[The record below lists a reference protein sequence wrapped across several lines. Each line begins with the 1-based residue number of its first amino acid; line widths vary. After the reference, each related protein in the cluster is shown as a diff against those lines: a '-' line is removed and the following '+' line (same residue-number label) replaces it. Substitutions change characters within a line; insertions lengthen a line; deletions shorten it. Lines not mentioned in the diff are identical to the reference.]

1 MNRNCYRIIFNKARG
16 MLMVVADIARSGRA
30 GTSLS
35 SRTGYPHRQCICR
48 VTPLAFSLWLA
59 SGMVHSVSAAGIVA
73 DHGAPGHQQPTITQT
88 ASGIPQVNIQTPSA
102 GGVSHNTYSQFDVGN
117 QGVILNNAHNNVQ
130 TQLGGMVA
138 GNPWL
143 ARGEARIILNEV
155 NSRNPSQLN
164 GFVEVAGKKAQVVI
178 ANPAGIS
185 CDGCGFINANRAT
198 LTTGQPQMKNGSLTG
213 FSVERGEIQIT
224 GKGMDASRTDYTDI
238 IARSVKINAGIWAQ
252 DLKVT
257 TGRNNVDIAHGQ
269 IEKKTGDVS
278 SQPQMALDVA
288 SLGGMYAGKIRLV
301 GTETGVGVRNAGH
314 IGAQAGAVTLTAD
327 GRIENSGS
335 ISAKTDVHLATTR
348 ELHNSGSVYAG
359 QDTQIQSDGVFTH
372 TGSVASRRNTRIQT
386 ARLTGGERSL
396 LAAGVKDD
404 GRLAAAGNL
413 TVSTTGELA
422 AHGQVL
428 SGGDMQL
435 KGQGLDLGNSR
446 IQGQHTELNATSGN
460 LSTQNAQLSAGTLS
474 ARTAGQ
480 FSNNGGT
487 INADTLQI
495 SAQSLSNRK
504 GSLIQTGTGDF
515 SLSLPGNVDKG
526 SEKGN
531 GTTHTETTV
540 DAGNRLTIISGR
552 DTTLTG
558 AQAGGETVKVD
569 AGRHLTLTSEQ
580 DSDRYDSKQQNASA
594 GGSFTFGSM
603 SGSASVSLSR
613 DKMHSN
619 YDSVQEQTGIFA
631 GRGGF
636 DVTTGQHTQLNGA
649 VIASTATADKN
660 RLDTGTL
667 GFSDIENRADFKT
680 EHQSAGLST
689 GGSVAG
695 NFLGNMANNLLVG
708 ANHEGHADSTTQ
720 SAVSAGNI
728 TIRDT
733 QSQKQDVADLNRD
746 AAHANQTLSPIF
758 DREKEQQRLQQAQL
772 IGEIGNQVADIARTE
787 GQIAG
792 EKAKRDPA
800 ALNQARAELE
810 AAGKPFTEQ
819 DVAQRAYNNGMA
831 ASGFGTGGKYQ
842 QAIQAATAAVQ
853 GLAGGNLSAALAGGA
868 APYIAEIIKQTTPD
882 GAGRVAAHAVVNAA
896 LAVAQGNNAL
906 AGAAGAAT
914 GEVVG
919 MIATQMYGKPVN
931 ELSETEKQTVSTL
944 ATVAAGLAG
953 GLVGDSGASAVA
965 GAQSG
970 KTTVENNAL
979 SLPSG
984 MVSYGQAVASW
995 NQYAD
1000 ANNLTPEQKQA
1011 GLDKLAKGELPD
1023 GANISKVIV
1032 DGYKDG
1038 VLIAGAWYL
1047 GPAASVGKVIGGGVI
1062 AEIANGT
1069 YQWFDLSQ
1077 PGNEN
1082 KNWDWKSS
1090 ASAGITGMLAPG
1102 RTVGQ
1107 NVGIAMGSAFF
1118 TDGPNAGAIGGAA
1131 AGAWAGGLFGEYA
1144 PGIVN
1149 SVTGKGIP
1157 GFVYDYW
1164 GGVASEFS
1172 SGFIKDLN
1180 KPKGSSEDKKK

>member
-1 MNRNCYRIIFNKARG
+1 MTGKLCCRNERAEEQSVFRRCPSLLSLT
-16 MLMVVADIARSGRA
+16 LMSVLLSPLSLQAADIRRSGED
-30 GTSLS
+30 TFIIQQQ
-35 SRTGYPHRQCICR
+35 RQEA
-48 VTPLAFSLWLA
+48 LE
-59 SGMVHSVSAAGIVA
+59 
-73 DHGAPGHQQPTITQT
+73 QQL
-88 ASGIPQVNIQTPSA
+88 TPSA
-102 GGVSHNTYSQFDVGN
+102 PDVRLSAPGSFARKIN
-117 QGVILNNAHNNVQ
+117 FPVETPCFQIKQAELEGADALPH
-130 TQLGGMVA
+130 
-138 GNPWL
+138 WL
-143 ARGEARIILNEV
+143 PL
-155 NSRNPSQLN
+155 Q
-164 GFVEVAGKKAQVVI
+164 KI
-178 ANPAGIS
+178 ANGAVGHCLGAKGINLLMS
-185 CDGCGFINANRAT
+185 TLQNR
-198 LTTGQPQMKNGSLTG
+198 LVDHGYVTTRVLAP
-213 FSVERGEIQIT
+213 
-224 GKGMDASRTDYTDI
+224 
-238 IARSVKINAGIWAQ
+238 AQ
-252 DLKVT
+252 DLKSGILRLVIIPGVVRHVRLT
-257 TGRNNVDIAHGQ
+257 PDSGDYIQLYSSFPAHEGSLLDLRDIEQGLENMQRLPGVQADMEIVPGEQPGESDILITRKQDKYWRLGFSLDDSGTRSTGRY
-269 IEKKTGDVS
+269 
-278 SQPQMALDVA
+278 
-288 SLGGMYAGKIRLV
+288 LGGITFSLDNPFSLSDLLYVSAIHNFPHYGGKGSKNYTAHYSV
-301 GTETGVGVRNAGH
+301 PFGYWQFSVTASDYDYHQTV
-314 IGAQAGAVTLTAD
+314 AGAVEDYQYSGESQNLGMQLSRVLHRNGTQKTVLTY
-327 GRIENSGS
+327 
-335 ISAKTDVHLATTR
+335 DVQAR
-348 ELHNSGSVYAG
+348 RSRNYIN
-359 QDTQIQSDGVFTH
+359 DTEIQVQ
-372 TGSVASRRNTRIQT
+372 RRQT
-386 ARLTGGERSL
+386 AAWRLGLQHRHYISQAIL
-396 LAAGVKDD
+396 DAGVSWQR
-404 GRLAAAGNL
+404 GTRWFGAQPAPEE
-413 TVSTTGELA
+413 TFGEA
-422 AHGQVL
+422 TAL
-428 SGGDMQL
+428 SKILQ
-435 KGQGLDLGNSR
+435 
-446 IQGQHTELNATSGN
+446 LNAS
-460 LSTQNAQLSAGTLS
+460 
-474 ARTAGQ
+474 
-480 FSNNGGT
+480 F
-487 INADTLQI
+487 
-495 SAQSLSNRK
+495 
-504 GSLIQTGTGDF
+504 
-515 SLSLPGNVDKG
+515 KG

-531 GTTHTETTV
+531 GTTHTETMV

-603 SGSASVSLSR
+603 SGSASVNLSR

-868 APYIAEIIKQTTPD
+868 APYIAETIKQTTPD

-896 LAVAQGNNAL
+896 LSLAQGKNAL

-919 MIATQMYGKPVN
+919 MIATQMYGKPVS
-931 ELSETEKQTVSTL
+931 ELSEAEKQTVSTL

-970 KTTVENNAL
+970 KAGGE
-979 SLPSG
+979 G
-984 MVSYGQAVASW
+984 SW
-995 NQYAD
+995 FVNW
-1000 ANNLTPEQKQA
+1000 LEFC
-1011 GLDKLAKGELPD
+1011 
-1023 GANISKVIV
+1023 NI
-1032 DGYKDG
+1032 
-1038 VLIAGAWYL
+1038 
-1047 GPAASVGKVIGGGVI
+1047 
-1062 AEIANGT
+1062 N
-1069 YQWFDLSQ
+1069 
-1077 PGNEN
+1077 N
-1082 KNWDWKSS
+1082 KN
-1090 ASAGITGMLAPG
+1090 
-1102 RTVGQ
+1102 R
-1107 NVGIAMGSAFF
+1107 
-1118 TDGPNAGAIGGAA
+1118 
-1131 AGAWAGGLFGEYA
+1131 
-1144 PGIVN
+1144 
-1149 SVTGKGIP
+1149 
-1157 GFVYDYW
+1157 
-1164 GGVASEFS
+1164 
-1172 SGFIKDLN
+1172 
-1180 KPKGSSEDKKK
+1180 